1 MKNKIFDIYLKVLIS
16 IFTFFRILE
25 WSKKIDHKKL
35 IGRDSVII
43 KEARRRNWPIESL
56 KRKGRDTGI
65 FRVKINGKFILFDR
79 IPLGH
84 SYQKITDEEASNKW
98 IAKKLLQREN
108 IPTPRGELIEDLK
121 EALEFIKQ
129 FGFPV
134 VIKPLKESKCIGV
147 TTDINDKNELEEA
160 ICYAKKYG
168 QQILIE
174 EFLEGRNYRLTVIDG
189 KVEAACQR
197 IHPYVIG
204 DGIHNFRD
212 LIRQK
217 NRDPRRKK
225 TKNSSIH
232 PITVDRFTKKLLNK
246 RGFDLNSIPPKDQI
260 VFLSKRINL
269 GAGAETI
276 DVTEKVHP
284 QIARLAIKVAIIFDA
299 KVLGLDVLTNNISK
313 PPSRKN
319 LVSIIEVNPYPLIEM
334 HHFPYEGKPRNVAGA
349 IWDMVLN
356 DNMPS

>member
-16 IFTFFRILE
+16 ILTFFRILE
-25 WSKKIDHKKL
+25 WSKKIDHHKL

-43 KEARRRNWPIESL
+43 KEAKRRNWLIESL
-56 KRKGRDTGI
+56 KRKGKDTGI

-79 IPLGH
+79 IPLGS
-84 SYQKITDEEASNKW
+84 SYQKISDEEVSNKW
-98 IAKKLLQREN
+98 ITKKLLEKEN
-108 IPTPRGELIEDLK
+108 LPTPRGELIEDSR
-121 EALEFIKQ
+121 EAMQFIKK

-147 TTDINDKNELEEA
+147 TTDINNKKELEEA
-160 ICYAKKYG
+160 IEYAKKYG

-174 EFLEGRNYRLTVIDG
+174 EFLKGRNYRLTVIDG
-189 KVEAACQR
+189 KVEAACER
-197 IHPYVIG
+197 IRPFIPG
-204 DGIHNFRD
+204 DGVHN
-212 LIRQK
+212 IRQLIKFK

-232 PITVDRFTKKLLNK
+232 PITIDRFTKKILSRMGYN
-246 RGFDLNSIPPKDQI
+246 LNSIPPKDKNI
-260 VFLSKRINL
+260 TLSKRINL

-276 DVTEKVHP
+276 DITEKVHP
-284 QIARLAIKVAIIFDA
+284 QIARLAIKVADICDA
-299 KVLGLDVLTNNISK
+299 KVLGLDVLANDIAK
-313 PPSRKN
+313 APSRKN
-319 LVSIIEVNPYPLIEM
+319 LVTIIEVNPYPLIEM

-356 DNMPS
+356 DHMPS